1 VTEFSISPSGT
12 TLKDGKKVKVDGK
25 AWQGPR
31 EIRNLRWVG
40 GEYKNTSITGT
51 ALSPEDFKKNFND
64 AIKKSLEQEKING
77 K

>member
-40 GEYKNTSITGT
+40 GE
-51 ALSPEDFKKNFND
+51 
-64 AIKKSLEQEKING
+64 
-77 K
+77 